1 MVESLTGQGIS
12 VQHALRTLGVSE
24 SGYYDWRGRPDP
36 PRTLRRIWLAGEI
49 ADVHEASHGT
59 YGALRVTAE
68 LRYGRNIE
76 VGHNAVAD
84 IMRELGLKGLPTRRL
99 PRGAKLAKVT
109 SLDVVR
115 RVFRRDRPN
124 ELWLTDITEHPTRE
138 GKTDPTAPID
148 GARSRRRVP
157 AGHVLAAGGP
167 EVNCTPCRSG

>member
-1 MVESLTGQGIS
+1 M
-12 VQHALRTLGVSE
+12 SE

-49 ADVHEASHGT
+49 ADVQQASHGT
-59 YGALRVTAE
+59 HGALRVTAE
-68 LRYGRNIE
+68 LRYGRS
-76 VGHNAVAD
+76 VHAGHNAVED

-109 SLDVVR
+109 SVDLIL

-138 GKTDPTAPID
+138 GKSTS
-148 GARSRRRVP
+148 ARFWTRSPGWWSADRSTRRRP
-157 AGHVLAAGGP
+157 PRWFSTSSGWPLAAVSTGP
-167 EVNCTPCRSG
+167 G